1 MPQHARPPK
10 EATDDR
16 GSHAVHESEHV
27 DEQAKRIVLPNRER
41 RTSTITATICG
52 LAAVACIFIVAALWR
67 QPDAVRPDTSEI
79 PQTVAPSA
87 ETLQD
92 KAFDQPAL
100 AEDEPMAD
108 TPPEEEAPGTD
119 TPIDDRLAAC
129 EPYAPTSA
137 DIAALSGQTEP
148 FAFCLN
154 PESPDAAPSLS
165 DETVAALAAACAPLA
180 DSGWSIGYLLID
192 LGTGRG
198 LAANLDARAYGASSF
213 KAPYALYLCETQL
226 DTQQATADT
235 PCFEGTAAAFMD
247 PEGTY
252 LHDGAPSYPLGML
265 IEDSVT
271 KSDNDSYRILRAS
284 YDSAGFHD
292 WLSSRG
298 FPATLADDW
307 FPTYSAREAGL
318 LWLHVAEYL
327 SSEASSTHWLDALLG
342 QTETSFVRNAL
353 GGDVAVRDKAGWYAD
368 DDPSYCGISDGA
380 VVTSGGRDYLLC
392 LMSDAPY
399 SADNAETM
407 EKVVATAFDAR
418 NDLG

>member
-1 MPQHARPPK
+1 MPQHARQTEEAEGDYGLHATSASKPADIAARHIELPEKRRALLIAAAACGLTLVAVAVGTALWSQQAATSPEADSAPPPAISSN
-10 EATDDR
+10 E
-16 GSHAVHESEHV
+16 AVHDKTFGQAPAPAVEEPTETPAVVEEPSI
-27 DEQAKRIVLPNRER
+27 DE
-41 RTSTITATICG
+41 
-52 LAAVACIFIVAALWR
+52 
-67 QPDAVRPDTSEI
+67 
-79 PQTVAPSA
+79 
-87 ETLQD
+87 
-92 KAFDQPAL
+92 
-100 AEDEPMAD
+100 
-108 TPPEEEAPGTD
+108 
-119 TPIDDRLAAC
+119 RLAAC
-129 EPYAPTSA
+129 EPYAPAAA
-137 DIAALSGQTEP
+137 DIAALSGQAEP

-154 PESPDAAPSLS
+154 PESSDAAPSLS
-165 DETVAALAAACAPLA
+165 DETIDALAAACAPLA
-180 DSGWSIGYLLID
+180 DSGWNTGYLLID

-198 LAANLDARAYGASSF
+198 LAANLDAQAYGASSF

-235 PCFEGTAAAFMD
+235 PCFEGTATAFMD

-252 LHDGAPSYPLGML
+252 LHDGTASYPLGML

-284 YDSAGFHD
+284 YDAGFYD
-292 WLSSRG
+292 WLSNRG
-298 FPATLADDW
+298 FPTTLADDW

-327 SSEASSTHWLDALLG
+327 SSEAPSAQWLDALLG

-353 GGDVAVRDKAGWYAD
+353 GGNVAVRDKAGWYAD

-399 SADNAETM
+399 SAGNAETI
-407 EKVVATAFDAR
+407 EKVVATAFNAR
-418 NDLG
+418 NNLG